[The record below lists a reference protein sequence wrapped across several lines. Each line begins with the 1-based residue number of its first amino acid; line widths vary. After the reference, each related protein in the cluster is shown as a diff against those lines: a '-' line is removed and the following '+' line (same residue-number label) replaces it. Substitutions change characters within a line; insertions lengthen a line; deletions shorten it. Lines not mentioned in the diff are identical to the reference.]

1 MSVKYGILAILSRR
15 PFHGYELKQEIET
28 ELGVNWSINYG
39 QIYTTLDR
47 LERDGLVVQSVT
59 VAVSDAPDRKLYTI
73 TPAGQDELNKWFLN
87 PITKIDNLRDEFYAK
102 VVLSLTSN
110 ISTEDVLQIQRKAE
124 LQKLHELTKL
134 KEEADPAIELPWI
147 MQLDLAI
154 LHTEATMRW
163 LNLCEV
169 RLKKLKELYQK
180 GLSVKVKDQNKEID
194 LVDNKQSETSMS
206 SEQKGVDTLRR
217 DK

>member
-15 PFHGYELKQEIET
+15 PFHGYELRQEIET

-47 LERDGLVVQSVT
+47 LERDGLVIQSDT
-59 VAVSDAPDRKLYTI
+59 VAVNDAPDRKLYTI

-87 PITKIDNLRDEFYAK
+87 PVTKIDNLRDEFYAK

-110 ISTEDVLQIQRKAE
+110 VSTEDVLQIQRKAE

-134 KEEADPAIELPWI
+134 KEESDPAIELPWI

-163 LNLCEV
+163 LNMCEI
-169 RLKKLKELYQK
+169 RLKKLKEIYNQ
-180 GLSVKVKDQNKEID
+180 GPSVKVKRDGREIRPAGD
-194 LVDNKQSETSMS
+194 TAADITKREEKQTAR
-206 SEQKGVDTLRR
+206 DFRR
-217 DK
+217 R